1 MKVKMKTKFLSF
13 AFILLGLNVSPA
25 IQRDGSDSVE
35 SSPQQWYSSITAYRV
50 AISSPVYDLKLIR
63 DAGSFEFI
71 SGRIDIIE
79 PVRGRYHA
87 AVFEG
92 EGLFKLDP
100 PTRIEKN
107 QLLKFT
113 KREKLEEKFKL
124 AVLRFT
130 DNTAEELMAA
140 LGIDSVNDA
149 PERQESRKCRESRKR
164 IMKQHLRNIDARVLC
179 DIVSG
184 EKGYFFADI
193 ASKSKG
199 KFIFEIDPHSREEV
213 SLLKF
218 KKTFG
223 GFIDIWCTFH
233 LANQYE
239 GEHSVHDKRVD
250 IIEIPHFEVDL
261 ILEKNGKIKATAI
274 LDCVALEKSVTAIP
288 FMISKF
294 VEVDEVTD
302 DQGHPC
308 FFVHEQ
314 ARDKMGEPPLKQQSL
329 VVCLPVPLPKG
340 EKRKLM
346 ISYHSDELI
355 KKVMNRKE
363 YNVRDTTSW
372 YPRYGSLRRSTSKVT
387 YRFPPNLV
395 LVAVGKKTREWE
407 EDGKKC
413 SIWEQDIPVGGI
425 CFNFGDLRH
434 KRISAEGLPPVDV
447 HASGYKIYSWRMH
460 NVGADVINSL
470 NYFQK
475 LFSPYPFPT
484 IIATEMPRSGG
495 QGFPGF
501 LLLSHYSFRDDAF
514 SGINEAFRAHE
525 VAHQWW
531 GHIVGWETY
540 HDQWLSEGFAEYSGA
555 LFAQATLG
563 DKKKKLLQNI
573 VENWKNDILKRGN
586 LAFIRYGY
594 PKLDRRLTMGSKS
607 GPIWLGFRLNSSKSP
622 LDYNILVYEKG
633 AYVLHML
640 RMMMMDFK
648 NKSDKNFFAMMKDF
662 VKTYSWKNATTEG
675 FRRIVEKHM
684 RMDMKWFFDQWVY
697 GTDIPTYKFKWH
709 TEPGNG
715 GKVVLVLE
723 VKQSGVPDGFKMPV
737 PILIDIGEDRY
748 AVIRCIVDKSSK
760 TFRVN
765 LLEKPKKVEFNIN
778 GSVLC
783 HER

>member
-1 MKVKMKTKFLSF
+1 
-13 AFILLGLNVSPA
+13 
-25 IQRDGSDSVE
+25 
-35 SSPQQWYSSITAYRV
+35 
-50 AISSPVYDLKLIR
+50 
-63 DAGSFEFI
+63 
-71 SGRIDIIE
+71 
-79 PVRGRYHA
+79 
-87 AVFEG
+87 
-92 EGLFKLDP
+92 
-100 PTRIEKN
+100 
-107 QLLKFT
+107 
-113 KREKLEEKFKL
+113 L
-124 AVLRFT
+124 A
-130 DNTAEELMAA
+130 D
-140 LGIDSVNDA
+140 
-149 PERQESRKCRESRKR
+149 
-164 IMKQHLRNIDARVLC
+164 
-179 DIVSG
+179 
-184 EKGYFFADI
+184 
-193 ASKSKG
+193 
-199 KFIFEIDPHSREEV
+199 
-213 SLLKF
+213 
-218 KKTFG
+218 
-223 GFIDIWCTFH
+223 
-233 LANQYE
+233 QYE

-261 ILEKNGKIKATAI
+261 TLEKNGKIKATAI

-355 KKVMNRKE
+355 KKVINRKE
-363 YNVRDTTSW
+363 YNVRDTVSW

-387 YRFPPNLV
+387 YRFPPGLV

-434 KRISAEGLPPVDV
+434 KRISVEGLPPVDV
-447 HASGYKIYSWRMH
+447 YASGYKIYSWRMH

-475 LFSPYPFPT
+475 LFFPYPFPT

-525 VAHQWW
+525 VSHQWW

-555 LFAQATLG
+555 LFAQATLA

-573 VENWKNDILKRGN
+573 VENWKNDILNRGN
-586 LAFIRYGY
+586 LAFVRYGY

-684 RMDMKWFFDQWVY
+684 LMDMKWFFDQWVY

-709 TEPGNG
+709 TEPGDG

-737 PILIDIGEDRY
+737 PILIDIGKDRH

-765 LLEKPKKVEFNIN
+765 LPEKPKKVEFNIN